1 MLFALRQEFI
11 PCAAPLN
18 VHLLFSIST
27 DVLQDEPSL
36 SCVNV
41 ALPSA
46 LIEHILGIPEEIRS
60 PINLF
65 QRNDNLSIVL
75 MSGFSNVQSQ
85 FLIALPEFSIL
96 PSVYHRRIQ
105 VCPTN

>member
-36 SCVNV
+36 SYVNA
-41 ALPSA
+41 AL
-46 LIEHILGIPEEIRS
+46 
-60 PINLF
+60 
-65 QRNDNLSIVL
+65 LSSSDITQSRY
-75 MSGFSNVQSQ
+75 SGKDAKTHQP
-85 FLIALPEFSIL
+85 APAE
-96 PSVYHRRIQ
+96 
-105 VCPTN
+105 